1 MPVRHRHRGN
11 HVRKEVVVA
20 VALVILCT
28 VTAISNPA
36 FTKFSNL
43 TNTTLQISMLGVI
56 ALGAGFVIITGG
68 IDLSIGSL
76 IGLTAVIVVKIA
88 AGEHLGGMGKPLW
101 MALVIGIGIATLLGL
116 IQGLM
121 VARLGLQPFIVTLG
135 GMLCFKGVSQT
146 ITQGGSMP
154 VNDVDLPALRN
165 LRFQGPSFQ
174 MERGVDG
181 FGEPLMD
188 TYILCAQAIIFLA
201 IAAVLAYLLH
211 FTVFGRRL
219 FAVGGNREAA
229 RYAGVPVKSVETSAY
244 ALSGF
249 LAGVGGVLYASYS
262 GDVSHELGSTFE
274 LYAIAAA
281 VLGGCS
287 LRGGEGT
294 VVGIV
299 LGAALF
305 KILENGI
312 NMVQPVVDRAF
323 PTSGFKLDNSRNI
336 VIGAVIL
343 GAVLFDQAT
352 QAWRNYRQ
360 TRKKS

>member
-1 MPVRHRHRGN
+1 M
-11 HVRKEVVVA
+11 RKEVVVA
-20 VALVILCT
+20 LALVMLCS
-28 VTAISNPA
+28 VTAVSNPA

-76 IGLTAVIVVKIA
+76 MGLTAVIVVKIS
-88 AGEHLGGMGKPLW
+88 AGPQLGGMGKPLW
-101 MALVIGIGIATLLGL
+101 LGLTAGIGVATLLGL
-116 IQGLM
+116 MQGLM
-121 VARLGLQPFIVTLG
+121 IARLGLQPFIVTLG

-146 ITQGGSMP
+146 ITQGGSMA

-165 LRFQGPSFQ
+165 LRFKGPSFQ

-181 FGEPLMD
+181 FGEPLID
-188 TYILCAQAIIFLA
+188 TFVLGAPAIIFLI

-219 FAVGGNREAA
+219 YAVGGNREAA

-249 LAGVGGVLYASYS
+249 LAGVGGVLYAAYT
-262 GDVSHELGSTFE
+262 GDVNHELGATYE

-294 VVGIV
+294 VVGIM

-305 KILENGI
+305 KLLENGI
-312 NMVQPVVDRAF
+312 NMVQPVVDRLF
-323 PTSGFKLDNSRNI
+323 TSSNFKLDNSRNI

-343 GAVLFDQAT
+343 GAVLLDQAT
-352 QAWRNYRQ
+352 QAWRRYRQ